1 MCEIYC
7 NCSLEIM
14 VDQYSG
20 ISWQL
25 KCDQT
30 VQRALFLTNSVC
42 FSFFSFLS
50 LLILLLLCWEEGWWM
65 CSCFFLL
72 LLFCYWLP
80 ACCAFSCY
88 SVNCICNFDF
98 KDRLQ
103 VLNRE
108 RKIGAGSLWKCFYLF
123 YFHMSLILLWKCRV
137 FIKEKWK
144 T

>member
-1 MCEIYC
+1 LKSLKEKSNQQDKDAPEGSALKTAGPGGEITAGLYFNLFILIILSKQYRNQCLHLQACLRCMHTYFLLNMCEIYC

-50 LLILLLLCWEEGWWM
+50 LLILLLLCWEEG
-65 CSCFFLL
+65 
-72 LLFCYWLP
+72 
-80 ACCAFSCY
+80 
-88 SVNCICNFDF
+88 
-98 KDRLQ
+98 
-103 VLNRE
+103 
-108 RKIGAGSLWKCFYLF
+108 
-123 YFHMSLILLWKCRV
+123 
-137 FIKEKWK
+137 
-144 T
+144 

>member
-1 MCEIYC
+1 M
-7 NCSLEIM
+7 N
-14 VDQYSG
+14 V
-20 ISWQL
+20 QL
-25 KCDQT
+25 
-30 VQRALFLTNSVC
+30 
-42 FSFFSFLS
+42 
-50 LLILLLLCWEEGWWM
+50 
-65 CSCFFLL
+65 FFLL

-80 ACCAFSCY
+80 ACWAFSCY

-108 RKIGAGSLWKCFYLF
+108 KKIGAGSLWKCFYLF
-123 YFHMSLILLWKCRV
+123 YFHMSLILHWKCRV